1 MARELERQAALLSAI
16 LQGDAGAAVAT
27 GLRGVMPGEAPAS
40 VAQGLQAYRGNAIAL
55 AGRALSGAFPQ
66 LASLL
71 GEQFASLAWSFWR
84 ACPPAS
90 GDLGEWG
97 AGLPD
102 FLLRSADEA
111 LADMATLEWALHRA
125 ERAADAVLEAASLGL
140 LHGDPGSLRLDFR
153 PGLVLLAL
161 SDEALSLLATHRC
174 WLHAVREGRPAVL
187 VWRKDWRG
195 RATQLQA
202 AEAAFMRSA
211 LAGDSLEAA
220 LAVSRAVDGEG
231 WDFTAFLQQA
241 LQEQWLRAV
250 LPLDAG
256 DGREESHDEDPEE
269 SAAPSGRQR
278 LPRRP

>member
-1 MARELERQAALLSAI
+1 MATELERQAALLTAI
-16 LQGDAGAAVAT
+16 LRGDATAAAAA
-27 GLRGVMPGEAPAS
+27 GLRGVMPGEAQAS

-55 AGRALSGAFPQ
+55 AERALSGAFPQ

-71 GEQFASLAWSFWR
+71 GQQFASLAWSFWR
-84 ACPPAS
+84 ASPPAC

-97 AGLPD
+97 AALPD
-102 FLLRSADEA
+102 YLGRSADEA
-111 LADMATLEWALHRA
+111 LADMASLEWALHRA
-125 ERAADAVLEAASLGL
+125 ERAADAVLEASSLGL
-140 LHGDPGSLRLDFR
+140 LHGDPCSLRLAFR
-153 PGLVLLAL
+153 PGLVLLAV
-161 SDEALSLLATHRC
+161 SDEALSLLAAHRC
-174 WLHAVREGRPAVL
+174 WLQAVREGLPAVL

-220 LAVSRAVDGEG
+220 LAASRAADGEG

-250 LPLDAG
+250 LPLEVGSA
-256 DGREESHDEDPEE
+256 REESNDHDSEE